1 MTLRLA
7 GAAHSLTIKM
17 CAISWQPLS
26 AMEWWGGVNIGPVTG
41 SGFRGDQVHAD
52 RGAGKT
58 GYVIN
63 IQALHDSGAVG
74 FDLLTHSRK
83 QFHNRLFPTQEGVVD
98 LVMGSAAFGNI
109 IICPARL
116 KLTRSNYPRETLT
129 Q

>member
-1 MTLRLA
+1 
-7 GAAHSLTIKM
+7 
-17 CAISWQPLS
+17 
-26 AMEWWGGVNIGPVTG
+26 MEWWGGVNTDPVAV

-52 RGAGKT
+52 RGAGET

-63 IQALHDSGAVG
+63 IQALHDSGTVG

-83 QFHNRLFPTQEGVVD
+83 QFHNRLLPIQEGVMD
-98 LVMGSAAFGNI
+98 LVVGGELKVHGESINGSAAFGNI

-116 KLTRSNYPRETLT
+116 KLTRFNPLPIREIRT